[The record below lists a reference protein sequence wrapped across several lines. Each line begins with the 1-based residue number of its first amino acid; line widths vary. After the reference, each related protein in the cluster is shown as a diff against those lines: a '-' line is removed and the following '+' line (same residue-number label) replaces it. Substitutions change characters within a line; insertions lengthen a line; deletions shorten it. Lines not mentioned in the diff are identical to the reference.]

1 MNSKKVKFK
10 KDYMKWVKYFI
21 FNFIL
26 FGVFFTFQCN
36 EGEKVGAIDNPTF
49 TIHQSNHEGNNG
61 KTDSASYNAVGKG
74 TDYYGTGWYVQ
85 GQGISMEDV
94 VSLTLEVPYKKI
106 NGLVAFES
114 GRTSSGT
121 KNYDSYQ
128 KVDGTWKNVPTA
140 DFATVDGTD
149 VTYLGLA
156 PGEVLSSTNTMCTTT
171 FATTAAL
178 STKLA
183 ANANT
188 TVDTVYS
195 LLCITETEPDPSNAS
210 DKGSIKIQYAYT
222 LRNPGYGLKKI
233 TFAIYNDEGYTWEPN
248 EDEWNQPDTAATYVV
263 EFVLSKPIN
272 EFEFTWQDDLTG
284 ADAVACGT
292 DSSATGRPTTN
303 NICVEY
309 ENAEDGSKTTEDKT
323 IKINLPKEVA
333 YVHDMSFTN
342 DANGKPTAASILDN
356 SLYATNT
363 FSNYGSASGTYVRY
377 YYYDFVLTDGA
388 GGSGNTKM
396 DPTSPY
402 LITIAI
408 DASGSYVFYITD
420 IFGNKFNNSTTSVD
434 VDDVSK
440 TNIIVDYTNEVD
452 LNLMK
457 SSSGYSSSDWRQS
470 WTFTLASP
478 LEIDF
483 TKIAKDDIEVVIYL
497 FHKIYIENGI
507 FAGSG
512 SAASGET
519 IEDIA
524 KQPLGDAGGGKESPN
539 FFKKIDIWRVAT
551 ISGDEG
557 ATTNTSVSCGTYDKD
572 TSTQNG
578 LTISSGDYSG
588 VGTDKRNNKVT
599 FTATSNGRY
608 RIIVTDNFGNTT
620 DEKSTAGAGSDFEKN
635 PAVEIS
641 VIDKT
646 SPIVYRGS
654 IAADGSISDKSA
666 WSTSIDSY
674 PYVIGGGE
682 DKDSSP
688 YIPNISSLT
697 DTNDKNDGEY
707 WKNTSNYT
715 TIYYNAKGTKIFTY
729 QDALE
734 IAQIK
739 VVDQVQYY
747 NGTDMDKIYTNYTVN
762 FGYAAGTCLTVST
775 GASSATAAGAY
786 CDPTV
791 GFKSDRNTSGTSYNL
806 HDYIITNNFTSI
818 SGGLVKQVGYTDYTA
833 SDYAATNLHVGIDD
847 DEAYAT
853 NKTVEFVNKKDAAT
867 FLGYLKIQFKTVAGA
882 AICSFY

>member
-1 MNSKKVKFK
+1 M
-10 KDYMKWVKYFI
+10 
-21 FNFIL
+21 
-26 FGVFFTFQCN
+26 
-36 EGEKVGAIDNPTF
+36 
-49 TIHQSNHEGNNG
+49 
-61 KTDSASYNAVGKG
+61 
-74 TDYYGTGWYVQ
+74 
-85 GQGISMEDV
+85 
-94 VSLTLEVPYKKI
+94 
-106 NGLVAFES
+106 
-114 GRTSSGT
+114 
-121 KNYDSYQ
+121 
-128 KVDGTWKNVPTA
+128 
-140 DFATVDGTD
+140 
-149 VTYLGLA
+149 
-156 PGEVLSSTNTMCTTT
+156 
-171 FATTAAL
+171 
-178 STKLA
+178 
-183 ANANT
+183 
-188 TVDTVYS
+188 
-195 LLCITETEPDPSNAS
+195 
-210 DKGSIKIQYAYT
+210 
-222 LRNPGYGLKKI
+222 
-233 TFAIYNDEGYTWEPN
+233 
-248 EDEWNQPDTAATYVV
+248 
-263 EFVLSKPIN
+263 SKPIN

-588 VGTDKRNNKVT
+588 VGTDKRNNK
-599 FTATSNGRY
+599 A
-608 RIIVTDNFGNTT
+608 
-620 DEKSTAGAGSDFEKN
+620 
-635 PAVEIS
+635 P
-641 VIDKT
+641 
-646 SPIVYRGS
+646 
-654 IAADGSISDKSA
+654 
-666 WSTSIDSY
+666 
-674 PYVIGGGE
+674 
-682 DKDSSP
+682 SP
-688 YIPNISSLT
+688 Y
-697 DTNDKNDGEY
+697 
-707 WKNTSNYT
+707 
-715 TIYYNAKGTKIFTY
+715 
-729 QDALE
+729 
-734 IAQIK
+734 
-739 VVDQVQYY
+739 
-747 NGTDMDKIYTNYTVN
+747 
-762 FGYAAGTCLTVST
+762 
-775 GASSATAAGAY
+775 
-786 CDPTV
+786 
-791 GFKSDRNTSGTSYNL
+791 
-806 HDYIITNNFTSI
+806 
-818 SGGLVKQVGYTDYTA
+818 
-833 SDYAATNLHVGIDD
+833 
-847 DEAYAT
+847 
-853 NKTVEFVNKKDAAT
+853 
-867 FLGYLKIQFKTVAGA
+867 
-882 AICSFY
+882 